1 MCLTFSFIEFVKG
14 VILYIFLTQS
24 MIFWLRTK
32 TYLTDDAEI
41 AAIATKYAQ
50 TGQGV
55 EFSYSKIKTELRKR
69 FPGHIL
75 SEEDEQWMFMNAR
88 SWKGKM
94 CILHASL
101 SEYILLFG
109 TDVDIVSFF
118 GRYWANT
125 SYTILTGSCRQWK
138 FGQLSSKVFAPDI
151 YCHCNQI
158 GTLVG
163 KRPKKLSSNAKKYL
177 RNCFP
182 HLGRSFPVRIG
193 SWHVDGGIWPRIHPL
208 HIWFCLSG
216 QIHHRLFDTV
226 LHITCI

>member
-138 FGQLSSKVFAPDI
+138 FGQLSSKVFAPGETVFHTWDEVSPFELEA
-151 YCHCNQI
+151 
-158 GTLVG
+158 GTLMVEYG
-163 KRPKKLSSNAKKYL
+163 RGFIPYTFGFALADKFITDFLTLFYTLRVYSKALLTEIRVYL
-177 RNCFP
+177 KD
-182 HLGRSFPVRIG
+182 L
-193 SWHVDGGIWPRIHPL
+193 L
-208 HIWFCLSG
+208 
-216 QIHHRLFDTV
+216 
-226 LHITCI
+226 

>member
-1 MCLTFSFIEFVKG
+1 MMSQVYLFISIRKNTEHQLTSYLCMLFLRFSDFGI
-14 VILYIFLTQS
+14 
-24 MIFWLRTK
+24 
-32 TYLTDDAEI
+32 
-41 AAIATKYAQ
+41 
-50 TGQGV
+50 GQGV

-138 FGQLSSKVFAPDI
+138 FGQLSSKVFAPGETVFHTWDEVSPFELEA
-151 YCHCNQI
+151 
-158 GTLVG
+158 GTLMVE
-163 KRPKKLSSNAKKYL
+163 Y
-177 RNCFP
+177 
-182 HLGRSFPVRIG
+182 GRGFIPYTFGFALADKFITDFLTLFYTL
-193 SWHVDGGIWPRIHPL
+193 HDG
-208 HIWFCLSG
+208 
-216 QIHHRLFDTV
+216 
-226 LHITCI
+226 